1 MKKIISLF
9 ALLLVLV
16 VFGQKKVGLQT
27 SKVKTSEITWKGY
40 KLIKSNTT
48 SETGS
53 LKLKSGKFYF
63 ENKVLTGGDF
73 VIDMRSLEVTS
84 QQGEDKAKL
93 QDHLKSI
100 DFFDVKKYPTAT
112 FKLTKFLPS
121 KNPEYNYLVVGDLTL
136 KGTRK
141 TITFPAR
148 VRTNDLEVDFES
160 AVISLN
166 RREYKVYYQ
175 TSVRDMFIENQIDI
189 KISLKTK

>member
-1 MKKIISLF
+1 MKKILSLF
-9 ALLLVLV
+9 AVLV
-16 VFGQKKVGLQT
+16 MLVAFGQKKNGLQT
-27 SKVKTSEITWKGY
+27 AKVKTADISWKGY
-40 KLIKSNTT
+40 KIVKSNTT
-48 SETGS
+48 AENGS

-73 VIDMRSLEVTS
+73 VIDMRSLEVAS
-84 QQGEDKAKL
+84 LQGEDKAKL

-112 FKLTKFLPS
+112 FKITKFLPS
-121 KNPEYNYLVVGDLTL
+121 KNLEYNYLVVGNLTL

-148 VRTNDLEVDFES
+148 IRTNDLEVDFES

-166 RREYKVYYQ
+166 RRDYKVYYQ
-175 TSVRDMFIENQIDI
+175 TSVKDLFIENQIDI
-189 KISLKTK
+189 KIALKTK